1 MIIVH
6 FALMKKVWISLL
18 FISFALAGF
27 AMLRPKQQVA
37 AAQNDSDSIVRI
49 TADSLFIDSVNL
61 RLSLKEIPPARS
73 MHQVARFVIGPWAK
87 IFTVIKLQESGADGK
102 NSYLAKE
109 FNNLTGMRMPGNS
122 RPTTAI
128 GKTKT
133 NYAIFSSWYDCMVDF
148 DFYLDQ
154 TLKKFREKLQ
164 REPKDEYEI
173 INFMYGSYNPYSRW
187 KKDIFWLLKNY
198 RFE

>member
-1 MIIVH
+1 MIV
-6 FALMKKVWISLL
+6 MKKVWISLL

-27 AMLRPKQQVA
+27 AMLRPSRQSA
-37 AAQNDSDSIVRI
+37 AAPKGSDSMIRT
-49 TADSLFIDSVNL
+49 TADSLFIDSMNL

-73 MHQVARFVIGPWAK
+73 MHQVARYVIGPWAK

-148 DFYLDQ
+148 GFYLDQ
-154 TLKKFREKLQ
+154 TLEKFREKYQ
-164 REPKDEYEI
+164 RAPKDEFEI
-173 INFMYGSYNPYSRW
+173 INFMFGSYNPYSDW